1 VTNWQWPHGDKEQF
15 ISLYTQNFPSS

>member
-15 ISLYTQNFPSS
+15 ISLYTQNFPSR